1 MTDNIQADNSIKNKK
16 DYGKLVKTLQI
27 VAVIFMLAMTAMCV
41 VLIKKYDISVRNIDS
56 IRSMIQ
62 GSAAAV
68 AVGIILFSVI
78 KSFTLVFPFAVIFAI
93 SGIFF
98 DSIWTALLVNFLAT
112 ALSLALPY
120 FLGRFTGKGMI
131 DTLSRRFKNIK
142 KLDEFAGANEFA
154 VVACMKA
161 SGILANDLS
170 SLIFGAMNISFKNYM
185 IASNLGLLP
194 LNIMYTCLGAYGDLT
209 NPKSYLLL
217 VPIVLFALLS
227 SMAAKKLGARGAAK
241 KASS

>member
-68 AVGIILFSVI
+68 AVCIILFSVI

-98 DSIWTALLVNFLAT
+98 DSIWT

-170 SLIFGAMNISFKNYM
+170 SLSFGAMNISFKNYM